1 MVVTDWPYLTDS
13 EIDEVNST
21 NIFIK
26 EITLKTRE
34 AIRLK
39 KEQREREERL
49 KQPKRVIR
57 TKEIQTTYEL

>member
-1 MVVTDWPYLTDS
+1 MVVTDWPYLTDN

-57 TKEIQTTYEL
+57 TKEIQISYE